1 VELFLMKIKKTVGEQ
16 VFQIF
21 NYVFLGLMTLTFI
34 LPFWTTVISSFVGE
48 QERINRG
55 MLILWPRVFDFSAY
69 QTILRKGSNVYMGF
83 AVTLTRT
90 MVGTAA
96 SMLVTAMLALGLA
109 KRDLPFRTPI
119 SFLIYFT
126 MLFSGGLIPTFL
138 VVKYTG
144 LYDTIGAFIVP
155 SLVSVW
161 NLLLL
166 RNFFMEIPESLE
178 EAAFIDGATPAKYL
192 SRIVIPLSLP
202 SIATISLFYAVWH
215 WNSWFDALIYISNQK
230 LLPLQMILRNVI
242 IASSVENILE
252 SGTTMPPP
260 LETVKGATIVVSTQP
275 ILFVYPYIQRYFV
288 KGIMVG
294 GVKG

>member
-1 VELFLMKIKKTVGEQ
+1 MTVKKTVGERL
-16 VFQIF
+16 FKIF
-21 NYVFLGLMTLTFI
+21 NYIFLGLLTFVFLI
-34 LPFWTTVISSFVGE
+34 PFWTTVISSFVGE
-48 QERINRG
+48 QERISRG
-55 MLILWPRVFDFSAY
+55 MFILWPKTFDFSAY
-69 QTILRKGSNVYMGF
+69 RVILRKGSDVYMGYG
-83 AVTLTRT
+83 VTLLRT
-90 MVGTAA
+90 IVGTAA
-96 SMLVTAMLALGLA
+96 SIIVTSMLALGLA
-109 KRDLPFRTPI
+109 KKDLPFRIPM

-126 MLFSGGLIPTFL
+126 MLFSGGLIPTYL

-144 LYDTIGAFIVP
+144 LYDSLGAFIVP

-161 NLLLL
+161 NLMLL
-166 RNFFMEIPESLE
+166 RNFFMELPESIE

-192 SRIVIPLSLP
+192 TRIVIPLSLP

-215 WNSWFDALIYISNQK
+215 WNSWFDALIYISNRS

-260 LETVKGATIVVSTQP
+260 LETVKGATIVVSTLP
-275 ILFVYPYIQRYFV
+275 ILFVYPFVQKYFV